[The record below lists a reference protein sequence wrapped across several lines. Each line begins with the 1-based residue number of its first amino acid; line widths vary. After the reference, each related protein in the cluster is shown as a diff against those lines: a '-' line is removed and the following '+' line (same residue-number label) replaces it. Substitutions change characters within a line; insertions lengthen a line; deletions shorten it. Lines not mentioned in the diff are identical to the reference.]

1 MSREILRFATFEIVY
16 VVIGTIYALCLYKL
30 NRFLVESGIA
40 ENYMDVILYKK
51 GISIYFFIIA
61 VILTG
66 IGSWRAV
73 KRVRCILQDDL
84 DIMEIVVSII
94 IILALVA
101 LIITIIIL
109 INNPIFKAVL
119 VVGTIGYIYSGIKA

>member
-51 GISIYFFIIA
+51 GISIYFFI
-61 VILTG
+61 
-66 IGSWRAV
+66 
-73 KRVRCILQDDL
+73 DL
-84 DIMEIVVSII
+84 IDAKPFISPHKC
-94 IILALVA
+94 L
-101 LIITIIIL
+101 
-109 INNPIFKAVL
+109 
-119 VVGTIGYIYSGIKA
+119 